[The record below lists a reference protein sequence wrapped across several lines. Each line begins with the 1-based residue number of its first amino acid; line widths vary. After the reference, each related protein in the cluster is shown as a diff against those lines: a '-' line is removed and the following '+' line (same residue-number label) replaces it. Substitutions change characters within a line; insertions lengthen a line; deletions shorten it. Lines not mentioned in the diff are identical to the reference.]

1 MGSTGGIKI
10 FGIQFSTAGSLH
22 YLEFYCMEYK
32 KISVLIVTYN
42 QADVIG
48 RNIESILQQKDFG
61 LHEIVIC
68 DDCSPDNNWEVI
80 QSYVE
85 KYPNIIRA
93 YRNNPNLG
101 IYGNSDRCASLHG
114 DADLFCWLE
123 GDDALEQGV
132 FKGVQEYIVN
142 NNVDVNEAIG
152 VFCDYSS
159 VNPKG
164 IKTLHSNSR
173 ITSGNAPLS
182 LFIRG
187 LVSWRASF
195 FTKKVINKFTST
207 VLDKGLALAEIL
219 FDSQWFRYVEKTYYC
234 PIKGSIYFTEIGVS
248 TQLGYQSSFK
258 KEQALI
264 KWTYLK
270 ENGFAL
276 DEKDENWL
284 SFKIL
289 QTKSFIYPSVKILF
303 TAIPVYFKGIAG
315 FKIPIMQSIRS
326 NFSQMIKTLVM
337 KWVR

>member
-1 MGSTGGIKI
+1 MK
-10 FGIQFSTAGSLH
+10 
-22 YLEFYCMEYK
+22 YK
-32 KISVLIVTYN
+32 KISVLIVTYK

-48 RNIESILQQKDFG
+48 RNIESILQQKDYG

-85 KYPNIIRA
+85 KYPKIIRT

-101 IYGNSDRCASLHG
+101 IYGNSDKCASLHG

-123 GDDALEQGV
+123 GDDALEDGV
-132 FKGVQEYIVN
+132 FKKVQDYIVA
-142 NNVDVNEAIG
+142 NNVDTNDAIG
-152 VFCDYSS
+152 IFCDYSS
-159 VNPKG
+159 VNPNG
-164 IKTLHSNSR
+164 VKTLHPNSR
-173 ITSGNAPLS
+173 ITSGKAPLS

-195 FTKKVINKFTST
+195 FSQKVINKFTPT
-207 VLDKGLALAEIL
+207 ILDKGLALAEIM

-258 KEQALI
+258 KEQALT
-264 KWTYLK
+264 KWTYCL

-276 DEKDENWL
+276 DEKDRKWL
-284 SFKIL
+284 KFKIL
-289 QTKSFIYPSVKILF
+289 QTKCLMSPTIYIIIKNFYYYIAGKYDGVKFKDNFFPLFKILLN
-303 TAIPVYFKGIAG
+303 VK
-315 FKIPIMQSIRS
+315 
-326 NFSQMIKTLVM
+326 
-337 KWVR
+337 